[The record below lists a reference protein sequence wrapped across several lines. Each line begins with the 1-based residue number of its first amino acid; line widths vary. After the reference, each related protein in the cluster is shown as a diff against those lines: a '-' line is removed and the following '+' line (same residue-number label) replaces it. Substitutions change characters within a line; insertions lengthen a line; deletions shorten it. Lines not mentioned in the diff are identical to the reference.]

1 MPYALRRQPLRIIVT
16 ERGLQ
21 YACNLLPGYQ
31 IDSDGA
37 AFALT
42 AVSVDADNEV
52 FVDAAFAFSGL
63 DQHGASKLPVRSQM
77 PEV

>member
-1 MPYALRRQPLRIIVT
+1 
-16 ERGLQ
+16 
-21 YACNLLPGYQ
+21 
-31 IDSDGA
+31 
-37 AFALT
+37 
-42 AVSVDADNEV
+42 VSVDADNEV